1 MTPARIAILYL
12 VISALW
18 IALSD
23 ALLYRWLDDP
33 MRLTYWQ
40 GLKGWFFIVLS
51 ALLVYAL
58 ALRLKKVLS
67 RELDVKRHH
76 LALLRRKI
84 YSDHLTG
91 LPNRR
96 AGLRTIRS
104 WIQQAKSGQKQFYV
118 MLLDLDNFK
127 QINDT
132 LGHAAGD
139 QLILAVSKRLQAA
152 LTERQQLVRYG
163 GNEFLWL
170 CADVQNS
177 AEADRRAS
185 EVVALFAQPFV
196 IGPTTLRITASI
208 GVVGYPHNGA
218 TQGALMRNVDL
229 ALHHSKLY
237 RNCFKLYQ
245 SSMTRAMHYRFD
257 LEQKM
262 REALEQGRFDVFYQP
277 VYDPRKARFT
287 GAEALLRWP
296 DEGGYISPADFIPVA
311 EQSGQIRTL
320 GAMVLMEACKVTQQ
334 LGERLGW
341 PLSVSVNVSP
351 KQFADERIIG
361 DVRQALESSGL
372 DPALLILEITEGV
385 FLSNAIET
393 GEILTQLMELSVAL
407 AMDDFGQGYSSLS
420 YLRKHPFRYL
430 KIDQVFIQGMDTSD
444 QDRALVKASVAMAKA
459 LGLKVVGEGVETDT
473 QKNLLTELGAHYL
486 QGYYLARPM
495 PADEYERFL
504 MKEQVG

>member
-23 ALLYRWLDDP
+23 ALLYQWLDDP
-33 MRLTYWQ
+33 MRMTYWQ
-40 GLKGWFFIVLS
+40 GLKGWFFILAS
-51 ALLVYAL
+51 ALLMYTL
-58 ALRLKKVLS
+58 ASRLQKVLS

-76 LALLRRKI
+76 LALLRRKA

-96 AGLRTIRS
+96 SGLRTIRGL
-104 WIQQAKSGQKQFYV
+104 IQQAKSEQKQFYV

-139 QLILAVSKRLQAA
+139 QLILAVGKRLQAA
-152 LTERQQLVRYG
+152 LSEHEQLVRYG
-163 GNEFLWL
+163 GNEFLWI
-170 CADVQNS
+170 CADVQDIP
-177 AEADRRAS
+177 EIERRAS
-185 EVVALFAQPFV
+185 EVVALFAEPFL
-196 IGPTTLRITASI
+196 IGPTTLRVTASI
-208 GVVGYPHNGA
+208 GVVGYPHSGA
-218 TQGALMRNVDL
+218 NQGALMRNVDL

-237 RNCFKLYQ
+237 KNCFKLYQ
-245 SSMTRAMHYRFD
+245 STMSRAMHYRFD

-262 REALEQGRFDVFYQP
+262 REAIEQGRFEVFYQP
-277 VYDPRKARFT
+277 VFDPRKARFT

-296 DEGGYISPADFIPVA
+296 DGSGYISPADFIPVA
-311 EQSGQIRTL
+311 EQSGQIRAL
-320 GAMVLMEACKVTQQ
+320 GAMVLAHACQVTQQ
-334 LGERLGW
+334 LGERIGW

-351 KQFADERIIG
+351 KQFANDRIVR
-361 DVRQALESSGL
+361 DVGQALERSGL
-372 DPALLILEITEGV
+372 DPALLVLEITEGV
-385 FLSNAIET
+385 FLSNAAET
-393 GEILTQLMELSVAL
+393 GEILKQLIELGVAL

-430 KIDQVFIQGMDTSD
+430 KIDQVFVQGMDTSD
-444 QDRALVKASVAMAKA
+444 QDRALVKASVAMAQA
-459 LGLKVVGEGVETDT
+459 LGLQVVGEGVETNT
-473 QKNLLTELGAHYL
+473 QKTLLTELGVHYL
-486 QGYYLARPM
+486 QGFYLARPM

-504 MKEQVG
+504 IKEQVG